1 MEKKTI
7 SVTGHGEIQVEPDVT
22 RIELSLISL
31 HDTYDEAY
39 NQTKS
44 DIEKLQDIMSEVKLA
59 KSQPKTVR
67 LDIDKKTVT
76 EYDKYKN
83 YKGEKLVG
91 FKLTHIV
98 KIDLGMDNV
107 ILNAI
112 IRSIGQHL
120 KQAEINIGYT
130 VRDPRPTQLKILE
143 QAVKDAK
150 AKAEV
155 MAAASGCKLGDCLSI
170 HYGFEELHIY
180 YKTRTIHEPTEA
192 CCCTPGSL
200 DITPDDLET
209 SDTVDVVWAL
219 INE

>member
-1 MEKKTI
+1 MEQKTI
-7 SVTGHGEIQVEPDVT
+7 SVTGRGGIHVEPDVT

-44 DIEKLQDIMSEVKLA
+44 DVEKLQDIMSEVNLP

-67 LDIDKKTVT
+67 LDIDKKTVA

-83 YKGEKLVG
+83 YKGEKFVG
-91 FKLTHIV
+91 FQLTHIV

-107 ILNAI
+107 ILNTI
-112 IRSIGQHL
+112 IRSIGKHL

-130 VRDPRPTQLKILE
+130 VKDPRPAQLKMLE
-143 QAVKDAK
+143 RAVKDAK
-150 AKAEV
+150 VKAEI
-155 MAAASGCKLGDCLSI
+155 MATASGCKLGDCLSI
-170 HYGFEELHIY
+170 NYGFNELHIY
-180 YKTRTIHEPTEA
+180 SQARTIHEPTEA
-192 CCCTPGSL
+192 CCCTPESL
-200 DITPDDLET
+200 DITPDDLAA